1 MKISFT
7 EMAARSTDAEK
18 FLKQLANGKRLM
30 ILCVLAE
37 GELSV
42 GELNLQVPIS
52 QSALSQHL
60 AKLRDA
66 GFVATRRESQT
77 IYYQLADPR
86 VKTIIQSLY
95 KMFCES

>member
-1 MKISFT
+1 MKISPA
-7 EMAARSTDAEK
+7 EMADQAER
-18 FLKQLANGKRLM
+18 FLKKLANSNRLM
-30 ILCVLAE
+30 VLCVLIE

-42 GELNLQVPIS
+42 GELNELVPIS

-66 GFVATRRESQT
+66 GFVSTRRESQT

-86 VKTIIQSLY
+86 VKVIIESLY
-95 KMFCES
+95 TMFCAP